1 MHQKNSDSKGIDQ
14 LNLRILR
21 CLQDDARLS
30 ITDIG
35 KQVGLSGPAVS
46 ERLRRME
53 EEGVILTYATVIDY
67 EKIGMPIQAFITL
80 KSALTHAGVVKKLEE
95 IPEITECFNITGNFC
110 MIMKVITPTTRR
122 LEAIIGQL
130 QQLGETNTSIILSE
144 TFQKRGLLP

>member
-1 MHQKNSDSKGIDQ
+1 MNQKYSDFKGIDQ
-14 LNLRILR
+14 LNLRILK

-35 KQVGLSGPAVS
+35 RQVGLSGPAVS
-46 ERLRRME
+46 ERLKRME
-53 EEGVILTYATVIDY
+53 EEGVILTYTTVLDY

-110 MIMKVITPTTRR
+110 MIMKVITPNTRR